1 MKFTRLLLTPL
12 LLVATHA
19 SAETVCIVSNSISP
33 ICGQRIDAPPSLIQ
47 DSAARQADTY
57 TNRPPLKICSATD
70 YPNCP
75 AGTISESSVEAAVR
89 AYDIVAKGSGSY
101 HDCMDAGG
109 YHGDCAHHL
118 K

>member
-1 MKFTRLLLTPL
+1 MKFTHLLLTPFL
-12 LLVATHA
+12 IVATHA
-19 SAETVCIVSNSISP
+19 GAETVCIVSNSISP
-33 ICGQRIDAPPSLIQ
+33 ICGQRIDAPATLIQ
-47 DSAARQADTY
+47 GSAASQADTF
-57 TNRPPLKICSATD
+57 TNRPSLKICPASD

-75 AGTISESSVEAAVR
+75 EGSISGSSVEAAVR
-89 AYDIVAKGSGSY
+89 AYDIIAKGSGAY